1 MGMPSASKLYFLKV
15 EVFHAPL
22 HQEEADEAQ
31 PDDVYKLNV
40 RTMLAFPLL
49 NLSQA
54 LQLMY

>member
-1 MGMPSASKLYFLKV
+1 MPSASKLYFLKV